1 MKFRLYFLCLVMLAV
16 GFAMPPPTI
25 AQADDLEADKA
36 KLLALENGWNLAQ
49 LQRDSRA
56 LQALLSDRYVYTDY
70 DGTVMN
76 KGQFLT
82 DNKDREYKP
91 TVVTNEEMQVI
102 TYSNVAVV
110 IGKYH
115 TKGTFRDK
123 PFDHWG
129 RFTDTWVYENNAWR
143 CLATHTSLI
152 SPK

>member
-1 MKFRLYFLCLVMLAV
+1 MKLLFCLRLLVLTVGLAMLS
-16 GFAMPPPTI
+16 TI
-25 AQADDLEADKA
+25 TQAEDLQADKA
-36 KLLALENGWNLAQ
+36 KLLALENSWNLAQ

-56 LQALLSDRYVYTDY
+56 LQALLSDRYVYTEY

-82 DNKDREYKP
+82 DNKDPDYKP
-91 TVVTNEEMQVI
+91 TVVTNEDMQII

-123 PFDHWG
+123 PFEHWG
-129 RFTDTWVYENNAWR
+129 RFTDTWVYENNTWR

-152 SPK
+152 SSK

>member
-1 MKFRLYFLCLVMLAV
+1 MKFRLYLLRSVVLIL
-16 GFAMPPPTI
+16 GFAMLPTI
-25 AQADDLEADKA
+25 ARAGDLETDKA
-36 KLLALENGWNLAQ
+36 KLFALENAWNLAQ

-82 DNKDREYKP
+82 DNKDPDYKP

-102 TYSNVAVV
+102 TYSNVAIV

-115 TKGTFRDK
+115 TKGTYRDK
-123 PFDHWG
+123 PFEHWG
-129 RFTDTWVYENNAWR
+129 RFTDTWVYENNNWQ
-143 CLATHTSLI
+143 CLATHTGLV

>member
-1 MKFRLYFLCLVMLAV
+1 MKFCLYPLPSVVLML
-16 GFAMPPPTI
+16 GFAMGPTI
-25 AQADDLEADKA
+25 ARAGDLEADKA

-82 DNKDREYKP
+82 DNKDPEYKP
-91 TVVTNEEMQVI
+91 TVVTSEEMQVI

-115 TKGTFRDK
+115 TKGTYRDK

-129 RFTDTWVYENNAWR
+129 RFTDTWVYENNNWR
-143 CLATHTSLI
+143 CLATHTSLVP
-152 SPK
+152 PK